1 MGMNDDFHDA
11 ESCEGMEE
19 GKSSIRAFLEML
31 KRSTEIEGEAQLEL
45 WNVGHGAEDAIYTTE
60 WDISEPTEDVIDEI
74 MDAAETDALNV
85 GRGKVRFKV
94 VVGGL
99 KKAGRA
105 AFTLNVPD
113 NGDDLNPEDIEDI
126 EELASRKGLLT
137 QLMRHQEK
145 TIKVG
150 LGGAAVAQ
158 ATLKSQLE
166 AAYKRITDLEG
177 RHLETVKV
185 YEELLSAKHMRD
197 LELRKLDNDERRK
210 EQVAGILMQG
220 FPILLNKFMSNKA
233 LPPGPA
239 TDATAPNKPFAP
251 RQTFHPQP
259 RPRHRVS
266 GFLVLDVGRAWSYP
280 VGPNA
285 RGAQNC
291 LRSSAP
297 PRGLR
302 TFPGRLRDWARQYER
317 ASPPHPNWSESDQLH
332 HAVSC
337 RPRVPV
343 SCQNAAIWRAFF
355 KAGAL
360 SYCQLTGMANR
371 NPEGPRPSW
380 PSGHGAL
387 HGGCDCK

>member
-239 TDATAPNKPFAP
+239 TDATAPNKPFVEE
-251 RQTFHPQP
+251 QT
-259 RPRHRVS
+259 
-266 GFLVLDVGRAWSYP
+266 
-280 VGPNA
+280 
-285 RGAQNC
+285 
-291 LRSSAP
+291 
-297 PRGLR
+297 
-302 TFPGRLRDWARQYER
+302 
-317 ASPPHPNWSESDQLH
+317 QLE
-332 HAVSC
+332 
-337 RPRVPV
+337 
-343 SCQNAAIWRAFF
+343 IM
-355 KAGAL
+355 L
-360 SYCQLTGMANR
+360 
-371 NPEGPRPSW
+371 E
-380 PSGHGAL
+380 
-387 HGGCDCK
+387 